1 MTRPVFIAK
10 SALLCARGES
20 PTTVANALWNG
31 ECSAGQRT
39 LGERTF
45 PFFGLPLAETDWMR
59 RAEQAIRQ
67 VAGQLG
73 PLPAET
79 PLFIASSSFQIGHFE
94 QCGKPF
100 DLPVASASFSRRI
113 AGWLGL
119 AGPRA
124 SFSNAC
130 ISGFSALDAAR
141 SLIGAGLMDDALVL
155 GVELA
160 NDSTLAGFAAM
171 ELLTPNLGRP
181 FDARRDGMVLGEAV
195 AAVRVSAAPASWRI
209 AGLRTGLDGHSITGP
224 NPDGSRIADVTVDCL
239 SDAKMESGDIDLI
252 KLQAAG
258 SPGADLAEANALRR
272 IFGQDM
278 PPLLSLK
285 PALGHTLGASG
296 LVELAALLAC
306 LDAERI
312 PATAGFAEADPEIA
326 LFPMVDR
333 STAHVDRALLNLIG
347 FGGGLASLLAERRP

>member
-1 MTRPVFIAK
+1 
-10 SALLCARGES
+10 
-20 PTTVANALWNG
+20 
-31 ECSAGQRT
+31 
-39 LGERTF
+39 
-45 PFFGLPLAETDWMR
+45 MR
-59 RAEQAIRQ
+59 RRPIATFLLI
-67 VAGQLG
+67 V
-73 PLPAET
+73 PL
-79 PLFIASSSFQIGHFE
+79 L
-94 QCGKPF
+94 
-100 DLPVASASFSRRI
+100 
-113 AGWLGL
+113 L
-119 AGPRA
+119 AP
-124 SFSNAC
+124 
-130 ISGFSALDAAR
+130 
-141 SLIGAGLMDDALVL
+141 
-155 GVELA
+155 
-160 NDSTLAGFAAM
+160 
-171 ELLTPNLGRP
+171 
-181 FDARRDGMVLGEAV
+181 AV
-195 AAVRVSAAPASWRI
+195 AMAAPAGRVLLAAGEVI
-209 AGLRTGLDGHSITGP
+209 AIRDGRALRLAVGSAVEPRDLLRTGLDGHSITGP